1 MCSRNLKQ
9 LLGLA
14 AFVTAL
20 GLVEGSDRPASSVI
34 TNDQFARAYSLAR
47 EFVCEQG
54 RRWSLDRSIPD
65 VVQVTE
71 QQALGMADGKKVASI
86 YSPWLICLT
95 PWSRPS
101 TWLYELAQHLGEE
114 DEATCE
120 RFAEWALKRMSSR

>member
-1 MCSRNLKQ
+1 MCFWNLKQ

-14 AFVTAL
+14 AFVMAV
-20 GLVEGSDRPASSVI
+20 GLAEGADRPGTVI
-34 TNDQFARAYSLAR
+34 TNDQFASAYSLAR
-47 EFVCEQG
+47 QFAYEQG
-54 RRWSLDRSIPD
+54 RRWSLDRSSPD

-71 QQALGMADGKKVASI
+71 QQALGMADGKKVAGI

-120 RFAEWALKRMSSR
+120 RFAEWALTRVSSR